1 MVYTIG
7 QVAAQLNV
15 TIATLRYWDDQG
27 LLLFVQRDEHGNRL
41 FDESA
46 LLMLRSVQ
54 HLKNTGMK
62 INDIRQYVQWL
73 VEGEHTLVK
82 RLAFMKTHRQA
93 VVDDIDQKMKSLDH
107 IDYKI
112 SAFEAAIKELEQR
125 K

>member
-73 VEGEHTLVK
+73 VEGEQTLVK
-82 RLAFMKTHRQA
+82 RLALIKTHRQA

-112 SAFEAAIKELEQR
+112 GVFEAAMKELEQR